1 MVKKNSEGKMR
12 MKSASEAKIDWMMK
26 SKNEKIH
33 LIGFV
38 IIEVFLATMIVLIDN
53 GILGTNP
60 DYTLEDAARN
70 IACFGMCLA
79 MFSILMV
86 MTIALN
92 ENRKSERKKKFLK
105 PTWKNEDL
113 DILEDEMLQL
123 EARIKKLEERR
134 Y

>member
-1 MVKKNSEGKMR
+1 MR
-12 MKSASEAKIDWMMK
+12 KKSASEAKIEWMMK

-60 DYTLEDAARN
+60 DYTLEDAARS
-70 IACFGMCLA
+70 IACFSLCLA
-79 MFSILMV
+79 MFSIFMI
-86 MTIALN
+86 MSIALN
-92 ENRKSERKKKFLK
+92 EDRKSERKKKLLK

-123 EARIKKLEERR
+123 EARIQKLEERR

>member
-1 MVKKNSEGKMR
+1 MR
-12 MKSASEAKIDWMMK
+12 KKSASEAKIDWMMK

-33 LIGFV
+33 LIGFI
-38 IIEVFLATMIVLIDN
+38 IIEVVLAAMIILIDN

-79 MFSILMV
+79 MFSILLIMS
-86 MTIALN
+86 IALN
-92 ENRKSERKKKFLK
+92 EDRKSERKKKLLK

-123 EARIKKLEERR
+123 EARIQKLEERR

>member
-1 MVKKNSEGKMR
+1 MKTTEEKMLSNSASKLKTEWMR
-12 MKSASEAKIDWMMK
+12 M
-26 SKNEKIH
+26 SKNERIH

-38 IIEVFLATMIVLIDN
+38 IIEVVLATMIVLIDN
-53 GILGTNP
+53 GIMGIDP
-60 DYTLEDAARN
+60 DYTLEDAARS
-70 IACFGMCLA
+70 IACIGLCLV
-79 MFSILMV
+79 MLSILML
-86 MTIALN
+86 MSIDLRN
-92 ENRKSERKKKFLK
+92 DRESERKKKFLK

>member
-1 MVKKNSEGKMR
+1 MVKKNSEDKMR

-38 IIEVFLATMIVLIDN
+38 IIEVFLAIMLVLIDN

-86 MTIALN
+86 MSIALN
-92 ENRKSERKKKFLK
+92 EDRKSERKKKLLK

-123 EARIKKLEERR
+123 EARIQKLEERR

>member
-1 MVKKNSEGKMR
+1 MR
-12 MKSASEAKIDWMMK
+12 KKSASEAKIGWIMM

-60 DYTLEDAARN
+60 DYTLEDAARS
-70 IACFGMCLA
+70 IACFALCLA
-79 MFSILMV
+79 MFSILMI
-86 MTIALN
+86 MSIALN
-92 ENRKSERKKKFLK
+92 EDRKSERKKKLLK

>member
-1 MVKKNSEGKMR
+1 MKTTEEKMLSN
-12 MKSASEAKIDWMMK
+12 SASEAKIGWMMM

-38 IIEVFLATMIVLIDN
+38 IIEVFLAAMIVLIDN

-60 DYTLEDAARN
+60 DYTLEDAARS

-79 MFSILMV
+79 MLSILMV
-86 MTIALN
+86 MSIALN
-92 ENRKSERKKKFLK
+92 EDRKSERKKKFLK

>member
-1 MVKKNSEGKMR
+1 MR
-12 MKSASEAKIDWMMK
+12 KKSASEAKIDWMMK

-53 GILGTNP
+53 GILGTNT
-60 DYTLEDAARN
+60 DYTLEDAARS
-70 IACFGMCLA
+70 IACFNMCLA
-79 MFSILMV
+79 MLSVLIIMSV
-86 MTIALN
+86 ALN
-92 ENRKSERKKKFLK
+92 EDRKSERRKKLLK

-123 EARIKKLEERR
+123 EARIQKLEERR

>member
-1 MVKKNSEGKMR
+1 MR
-12 MKSASEAKIDWMMK
+12 KKSASNTKIEWLMM

-38 IIEVFLATMIVLIDN
+38 IIEVFLAAILVLIDN
-53 GILGTNP
+53 GILGVNP
-60 DYTLEDAARN
+60 DYTLVDAEKD
-70 IACFGMCLA
+70 IACFGICIA
-79 MFSILMV
+79 MFAVLM
-86 MTIALN
+86 MMPIALK
-92 ENRKSERKKKFLK
+92 EDRRSERKKKFLK
-105 PTWKNEDL
+105 PTWTNEDL